1 MPLDTLCGMDRDNDV
16 PDSDRMKAMSNVEY
30 KVFENRCRRAAQ
42 RQLLRLRR
50 SRRRD
55 PLAWDYGRYELIDAD
70 DNIVAAG
77 ELRDIYRYLIRRR
90 PRR

>member
-1 MPLDTLCGMDRDNDV
+1 MDKGGDEYDTDRIR
-16 PDSDRMKAMSNVEY
+16 SMCALEY

-50 SRRRD
+50 IRRRD
-55 PLAWDYGRYELIDAD
+55 PLAWDYGRYELIDRD
-70 DNIVAAG
+70 DNVVAAG
-77 ELRDIYRYLIRRR
+77 ELRDIYRYLIR